1 MTPFQPRI
9 SRSENIFF
17 KRVCLGLE
25 MFEVLDRKILWNPE
39 ISYINIQLRNERYLK
54 KVEVRIPK
62 VTRAQT
68 PVRVEKLKF

>member
-1 MTPFQPRI
+1 
-9 SRSENIFF
+9 
-17 KRVCLGLE
+17 